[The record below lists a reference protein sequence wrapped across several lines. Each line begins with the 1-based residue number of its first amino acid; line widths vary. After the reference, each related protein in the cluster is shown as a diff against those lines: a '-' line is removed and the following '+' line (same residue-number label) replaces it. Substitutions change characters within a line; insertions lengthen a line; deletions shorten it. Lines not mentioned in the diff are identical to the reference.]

1 MGETLNGLH
10 QLQTVEIKLAAIRRT
25 QQAKQRRVEICRS
38 RYDKI
43 EQELEQQRRQN
54 LERKA
59 RLDALGLDVA
69 SREEAVNK
77 HRQALAKART
87 NKEYAAILSAMN
99 TEKADNTKIENTM
112 LEMME
117 EIQVQQD
124 ALVEAETEKA
134 KLFEEASAAEEQLQE
149 FDAESKPKRCELE
162 SARDEGALRIAP
174 STLLTFNRAAMR
186 HEGEAMVPIQKVH
199 PKRDGFVCS
208 GCNMSIAL
216 EVVNVLQTR
225 DEIQFCGACGRILF
239 LEARG

>member
-1 MGETLNGLH
+1 MGETLSGLH
-10 QLQTVEIKLAAIRRT
+10 KLQTVEIKLAAIRRT

-38 RYDKI
+38 RYDQI
-43 EQELEQQRRQN
+43 EKELEEQRRQG

-69 SREEAVNK
+69 VREESVNR

-117 EIQVQQD
+117 EIQAEKD
-124 ALVEAETEKA
+124 ALAEIEAEKV
-134 KLFEEASAAEEQLQE
+134 KRFEEVSTAEKQLQA
-149 FDAESKPKRCELE
+149 FDAESKPKRHELE

-174 STLLTFNRAAMR
+174 STLITFNRSALR
-186 HEGEAMVPIQKVH
+186 HDGEAMVPIQKVH
-199 PKRDGFVCS
+199 PKRDGYVCS

-225 DEIQFCGACGRILF
+225 DEIQLCGACGRILF